1 MSYIIIVTIIRNEFM
16 SIIDEIKNRSNIIDV
31 IGRQVQL
38 KKTGSNHK
46 GLCPFHSEKT
56 PSFVV
61 SEDKQI
67 FTCFGCGATGDIIEF
82 TKKYYNLDFQGAI
95 EQLANEYGIE
105 LRDAGFTGE
114 GEKQLLYDIN
124 REAATFFFRR
134 FASKPNKAESYMI
147 SRGFDPKILHKFGVG
162 YADEEWQSL
171 YDFLKAKKYNEDVL
185 LSLGLI
191 AQSKGKY
198 YDKYRDR
205 IIFPIINTR
214 GKIIGFGGRIIG
226 NGMPKYL
233 NSQESIVFQKKNNL
247 YGLYLTR
254 QDINRE
260 DCAILVEGYMDVI
273 SLYQRGVR
281 NVSASL
287 GTALTEGQ
295 ARMLKRYTNNIV
307 LAYDADEAGQK
318 AASRGME
325 VLHRSGC
332 KVKILQ
338 MPKGKDPDDY
348 IKENGKEAFG
358 ELVKDALTYMDYK
371 LMGIKSKVD
380 INTTEGSVAF
390 LKEAAIALKKLS
402 PVESESYIKKIA
414 RETGISE
421 GAFRFEIFG
430 GTNEISARD
439 RTGSLEK
446 DKNKTGSCT
455 ILEQNLIR
463 LMLLKSS
470 YVPLI
475 EPYGES
481 FETASCYRIYE
492 LIRAL
497 YKPDEEIDI
506 YQIKDNLD
514 DEAGGVLERI
524 IENIQFADRDKQV
537 FEECIAHIADVN
549 RAKREEELIKI
560 LSILDDERDSDKIL
574 ELSKE
579 LMDIQK
585 ERYKVTGDEL

>member
-1 MSYIIIVTIIRNEFM
+1 M

-31 IGRQVQL
+31 IGRQVNL

-67 FTCFGCGATGDIIEF
+67 FTCFGCGASGDVIEF
-82 TKKYYNLDFQGAI
+82 TKKYFNLDFQEAI
-95 EQLANEYGIE
+95 ERLADEYGIE
-105 LRDAGFTGE
+105 IKDGGFASE
-114 GEKQLLYDIN
+114 GEKQLLYDVN
-124 REAATFFFRR
+124 REAATFFFKR
-134 FASKPNKAESYMI
+134 FANKPNRAERYMVA
-147 SRGFDPKILHKFGVG
+147 RGFDPKILHKFGIG

-171 YDFLKAKKYNEDVL
+171 YDFLKVKKYNEDVL

-205 IIFPIINTR
+205 IMFPIINTR

-226 NGMPKYL
+226 DGMPKYL

-254 QDINRE
+254 EDINRE

-273 SLYQRGVR
+273 SLYQNGVR

-287 GTALTEGQ
+287 GTALTENQ

-307 LAYDADEAGQK
+307 LAYDADEAGQE
-318 AASRGME
+318 ASNRGME
-325 VLHRSGC
+325 VLQRAGC
-332 KVKILQ
+332 KVRVLQ
-338 MPKGKDPDDY
+338 IPKGKDPDDY
-348 IKENGKEAFG
+348 IKENGKEAFDG
-358 ELVKDALTYMDYK
+358 LVKKALPYMDYK
-371 LMGIKSKVD
+371 LMNIKNRVD
-380 INTTEGSVAF
+380 IKTTEGSVAF
-390 LKEAAIALKKLS
+390 LKEAALALKKLS

-414 RETGISE
+414 KETGISE
-421 GAFRFEIFG
+421 GAFRFEVFG
-430 GTNEISARD
+430 GTSGISTRAR
-439 RTGSLEK
+439 SEPSEK
-446 DKNKTGSCT
+446 TKKESNSCT

-463 LMLLKSS
+463 LMMLKSS
-470 YVPLI
+470 YVPLV
-475 EPYGES
+475 EPYIES
-481 FETASCYRIYE
+481 FETAACYRIFE
-492 LIRAL
+492 LIRTL
-497 YKPDEEIDI
+497 YKADEEIDI
-506 YQIKDNLD
+506 YQVKDNLD
-514 DEAGGVLERI
+514 EDANAVLERI
-524 IENIQFADRDKQV
+524 IENIQLADRDKQV
-537 FEECIAHIADVN
+537 FEECISHIEESN
-549 RAKREEELIKI
+549 RLKREEELIKI